1 MIRAGEHHLRAAEL
15 LALLAVIA
23 MAVAPHFAH
32 SNAWVSLFFAATI
45 GYRLAAIR
53 YPRLLPGRL
62 LLLLTTLAALAVVVL
77 SHDQLVDWRAAVDLL
92 IVMVGLKLLELR
104 KRRDIYVT
112 LFLGYFVIVTNFL
125 FEQGLLL
132 TAWLFMALTGL
143 TALLL
148 EISRSRSLRRP
159 LKTLVLT
166 LSLLAQAVPVMVAL
180 FLFFPRLSAPLWSF
194 GIDQQR
200 GVTGLGDTVSP
211 GSISELMRSRA
222 VAFRVDFEAA
232 APAPALRYWRGPVL
246 WETDGM
252 TWRRGEAAV
261 QREADYA
268 PLGEPIDYS
277 VTLEPGGSRW
287 LLALDLPAEPPPR
300 ATMQSDYML
309 LADRPVTQRLRYSM
323 RSHLRYNTGALDARA
338 RRSALQLPP
347 NVTPRMAQ
355 LAGGWQAAAAARQDA
370 AAAVVNQALQYFRE
384 QPFYY
389 TLYPPLLG
397 SNPVDEFLFESR
409 RGFCEHY
416 ASSFVT
422 LMRIAA
428 VPARLVTGYQGGEI
442 NPLGGHLVVRQSD
455 AHAWA
460 EVWLEGAGWV
470 RVDPTAAVAPQRV
483 ERPFDVDYDEQA
495 VSGAPLQFNL
505 RQSGLLRGLAR
516 QLRLGA
522 DAVNASWHRWVL
534 GYSQR
539 QQGRL
544 MQRLGL
550 DFERG
555 AAVAIA
561 VSLLLLIALTAAL
574 LWYRGREPRNP
585 VQAAYLRFCARMAR
599 EGIAR
604 RPHEGAQSYARRII
618 AQRPE
623 LHTVVGEITELYN
636 SLRYAE
642 VGDVEKSRELQR
654 LVRTFRG

>member
-1 MIRAGEHHLRAAEL
+1 LIRAEEHHLTAAEL
-15 LALLAVIA
+15 LALLAVVT
-23 MAVAPHFAH
+23 MTVAPHFAH
-32 SNAWVSLFFAATI
+32 SNAWVSLFFATTG

-62 LLLLTTLAALAVVVL
+62 LLFLATLAALAVVLLTHV
-77 SHDQLVDWRAAVDLL
+77 QLFDWRVAVDLL
-92 IVMVGLKLLELR
+92 IVLVGLKLLELR
-104 KRRDIYVT
+104 RRRDIYVT
-112 LFLGYFVIVTNFL
+112 LFLGYFVIATNFL

-132 TAWLFMALTGL
+132 TAWLLLAFTGL

-148 EISRSRSLRRP
+148 ETSRSRSLRRP
-159 LKTLVLT
+159 LKTLALT
-166 LSLLAQAVPVMVAL
+166 LSLLAQAVPLMVAL

-211 GSISELMRSRA
+211 GSISELMRSHA
-222 VAFRVDFEAA
+222 VAFRVDFEAPP
-232 APAPALRYWRGPVL
+232 PAPPLRYWRGPVL
-246 WETDGM
+246 WETDGV
-252 TWRRGEAAV
+252 TWRRGEAA
-261 QREADYA
+261 EPGAADYA
-268 PLGEPIDYS
+268 PLGEALDYS
-277 VTLEPGGSRW
+277 VTLEPGGGRW
-287 LLALDLPAEPPPR
+287 LLALDLPAAPPPQ
-300 ATMQSDYML
+300 ASMQSDYML
-309 LADRPVTQRLRYSM
+309 LADKPVTQRLRYRM

-338 RRSALQLPP
+338 RDFALQLPA
-347 NVTPRMAQ
+347 NVTPRMTRLVSA
-355 LAGGWQAAAAARQDA
+355 WQAAAAEQQDA
-370 AAAVVNQALQYFRE
+370 AAAVVAQALQYFRE

-483 ERPFDVDYDEQA
+483 ERPFDVAYDEQA

-505 RQSGLLRGLAR
+505 RHSGLLQRLAR

-544 MQRLGL
+544 LQRLGL
-550 DFERG
+550 DFDKG

-561 VSLLLLIALTAAL
+561 VSLLLLAALTAAL
-574 LWYRGREPRNP
+574 LWYRGREPRDP
-585 VQAAYLRFCARMAR
+585 VQLAYQRFCARIAR
-599 EGIAR
+599 EGIVR
-604 RPHEGAQSYARRII
+604 RPHEGAQSYARRIV
-618 AQRPE
+618 ARRPE
-623 LHTVVGEITELYN
+623 LRTAVEEITELYN

-642 VGDVEKSRELQR
+642 TDTAGKRGELRR
-654 LVRTFRG
+654 LVRSLRV